1 MILWLWV
8 VFLLPGGISI
18 KGQTWEWKIE
28 IYPDNPLDE
37 VVSEVKDYYDGN
49 AVYYVGYRNG
59 KVAITNEK
67 HELIA
72 QTEYDLVETEYI
84 KEEEMAQMESN
95 VLDWEPSLAL
105 FVPND
110 KPLLF
115 YRTIAEKA
123 KTMLTPDG
131 QLYFEIN
138 REHGTDTCTMLTELG
153 YTNIHLH
160 KDFAGNDR
168 MVSTKL

>member
-1 MILWLWV
+1 MEWGIPMYVKIKKYMRMILWLWV

-72 QTEYDLVETEYI
+72 QTEYELVETEYI
-84 KEEEMAQMESN
+84 KEEEIWTTQVTVRN
-95 VLDWEPSLAL
+95 GYWE
-105 FVPND
+105 N
-110 KPLLF
+110 
-115 YRTIAEKA
+115 IAN
-123 KTMLTPDG
+123 T
-131 QLYFEIN
+131 Y
-138 REHGTDTCTMLTELG
+138 
-153 YTNIHLH
+153 
-160 KDFAGNDR
+160 
-168 MVSTKL
+168 